1 MSDPQQQRK
10 RKDTRL
16 DSKSQEPKQK
26 EPKSKGPKS
35 KDESN
40 QEPGK
45 RLIQVL
51 GKKLVR
57 LLAIGS
63 FVGGI
68 LLLLFV
74 ILCPTVISS
83 SEIARGGFCLLIAL
97 LFSVFVFTLY
107 PSDYKLKTNKLKI
120 GIAIVLV
127 GPAALWMALFFI
139 FLKKLPREVVMET
152 MFLPESGHN
161 EITFANSWVLDWKPG
176 QPRYYKIKISEDQNS
191 TDPKLLAG
199 FYVTFDQANNKYT
212 ARIGIGPSRQEV
224 VESYEVVFVRGAST
238 YRANAVSQEG
248 ENR

>member
-1 MSDPQQQRK
+1 MSDPQRQRG
-10 RKDTRL
+10 RTSSRSN
-16 DSKSQEPKQK
+16 SKSKA
-26 EPKSKGPKS
+26 
-35 KDESN
+35 ESN

-68 LLLLFV
+68 LLLLLV
-74 ILCPTVISS
+74 ILYPTVISS
-83 SEIARGGFCLLIAL
+83 SETARGGFCLLIAL

-107 PSDYKLKTNKLKI
+107 PSDYKLKLNQKI

-127 GPAALWMALFFI
+127 GPAALWIALFFI

-161 EITFANSWVLDWKPG
+161 EITFANSWVLDWNPG
-176 QPRYYKIKISEDQNS
+176 QPRYYKVKISEDQNS
-191 TDPKLLAG
+191 NDPKLLAG
-199 FYVTFDQANNKYT
+199 FYVTFDQANSKYT
-212 ARIGIGPSRQEV
+212 AKIGIGPSRQEV
-224 VESYEVVFVRGAST
+224 VESYELVFVRGAST
-238 YRANAVSQEG
+238 YHANAVSEEG
-248 ENR
+248 ENK